1 MRNNIFN
8 WMKLSSFIFAL
19 SSLFA
24 SCSNELDDT
33 LQPVENGTLQFVV
46 GDFPAFGEDPQTR
59 ASSLGTPDAGKTA
72 WETNDKITVIF
83 TSEYYGEQTATLTY
97 GEDGTWA
104 SSGTLSYLENEI
116 PVVSAVY
123 NPCADTPG
131 LGEYLITT
139 DCTLADNALSI
150 TFEDATR
157 TYSRLRIATLAE
169 LPLTVTTTGFTPAGA
184 EEAGE
189 HSYTITADKKGNA
202 YLYGTFAEGA
212 TVSVKQG
219 DVVLT
224 DYTFTAEK
232 NPNGTEHNK
241 SYALDARPVIKLWEY
256 NNGETVEITDVCIIY
271 GDGDMYDI
279 SLNIVE
285 STTVIFDAGTSGV
298 KLSAP
303 ITVADGKTLTLRIE
317 GDAEHT
323 VNGGISLGNSSNVII
338 EGDLTKENNK
348 LTVTATDGNAGIGA
362 NNGVTACDITIRN
375 ARVDATGSG
384 SSEVSGAAIGT
395 SDASMGDIL
404 IDNSIVIAVGG
415 YYNSDVFMEIS
426 HAAAIGMGYYGG
438 TMGNITLKDS
448 EITASNNGDG
458 LASVIGA
465 GSQNKA
471 GDNNAG
477 TLGDI
482 IITNTDLNLSM
493 VISNKNTYAAIIGPG
508 IGYSYAWTNM
518 GKIIF
523 TDVTQ
528 ARLDEMIANWLP
540 SDFNEWGA
548 YALGRGYD
556 GCAYKKETFGG
567 VWVSDGNGDTVQ
579 IGNENGYYCQNS
591 AVQ

>member
-1 MRNNIFN
+1 MRNN
-8 WMKLSSFIFAL
+8 MKYIVNKWRSNLAFLLSAFSFLLLIT
-19 SSLFA
+19 

-116 PVVSAVY
+116 PVISAVY

-241 SYALDARPVIKLWEY
+241 SYALQAGLIIDGTFGGKPEV
-256 NNGETVEITDVCIIY
+256 TDK
-271 GDGDMYDI
+271 
-279 SLNIVE
+279 N
-285 STTVIFDAGTSGV
+285 
-298 KLSAP
+298 
-303 ITVADGKTLTLRIE
+303 
-317 GDAEHT
+317 
-323 VNGGISLGNSSNVII
+323 
-338 EGDLTKENNK
+338 
-348 LTVTATDGNAGIGA
+348 
-362 NNGVTACDITIRN
+362 
-375 ARVDATGSG
+375 
-384 SSEVSGAAIGT
+384 
-395 SDASMGDIL
+395 
-404 IDNSIVIAVGG
+404 
-415 YYNSDVFMEIS
+415 
-426 HAAAIGMGYYGG
+426 
-438 TMGNITLKDS
+438 
-448 EITASNNGDG
+448 EITALVNTIQNYVESGGNAVIVTGSELAIYNGFYDNYPAYAEA
-458 LASVIGA
+458 LYYVTEEDENSKYC
-465 GSQNKA
+465 GS
-471 GDNNAG
+471 
-477 TLGDI
+477 I
-482 IITNTDLNLSM
+482 DLIL
-493 VISNKNTYAAIIGPG
+493 P
-508 IGYSYAWTNM
+508 
-518 GKIIF
+518 
-523 TDVTQ
+523 DVTEIGEYEFNV
-528 ARLDEMIANWLP
+528 AFSLKSVTLP
-540 SDFNEWGA
+540 KVTTIGDAAFWGCMYLQTLTFGSVVTSIGSKVAFSDVGLKVEGGTNLVLNCGQMQTEGNYKPNLETNEWFCNSNSDKVYKWKSITLTHTGA
-548 YALGRGYD
+548 CDECKA
-556 GCAYKKETFGG
+556 
-567 VWVSDGNGDTVQ
+567 NQ
-579 IGNENGYYCQNS
+579 
-591 AVQ
+591 

>member
-1 MRNNIFN
+1 
-8 WMKLSSFIFAL
+8 MKKIYQYILLVVAMVAT
-19 SSLFA
+19 A

-33 LQPVENGTLQFVV
+33 LQPANNGTLQFVV

-219 DVVLT
+219 DVTLK

-232 NPNGTEHNK
+232 NPNGTEQGK
-241 SYALDARPVIKLWEY
+241 SYALQAGLIIDGTFGGKAEVTDD
-256 NNGETVEITDVCIIY
+256 NEISALVKTIQDY
-271 GDGDMYDI
+271 
-279 SLNIVE
+279 VE
-285 STTVIFDAGTSGV
+285 SGGNAVIVTGSELAIYNGFYDNYPAYAEALYYVTEEDKNSKYCGSIDLILPDVTEIGEYEFNVAFSLKSVTLPKVTTIGDAAFWECMY
-298 KLSAP
+298 LQ
-303 ITVADGKTLTLRIE
+303 TLTF
-317 GDAEHT
+317 GS
-323 VNGGISLGNSSNVII
+323 V
-338 EGDLTKENNK
+338 
-348 LTVTATDGNAGIGA
+348 VTSIGSKVA
-362 NNGVTACDITIRN
+362 FAD
-375 ARVDATGSG
+375 
-384 SSEVSGAAIGT
+384 
-395 SDASMGDIL
+395 
-404 IDNSIVIAVGG
+404 VGLM
-415 YYNSDVFMEIS
+415 VE
-426 HAAAIGMGYYGG
+426 GG
-438 TMGNITLKDS
+438 TNLVLNCEQMQTEGNYKP
-448 EITASNNGDG
+448 
-458 LASVIGA
+458 
-465 GSQNKA
+465 
-471 GDNNAG
+471 
-477 TLGDI
+477 
-482 IITNTDLNLSM
+482 NLE
-493 VISNKNTYAAIIGPG
+493 T
-508 IGYSYAWTNM
+508 
-518 GKIIF
+518 
-523 TDVTQ
+523 
-528 ARLDEMIANWLP
+528 
-540 SDFNEWGA
+540 NEWGYNSSLEEVYKWKSITLTHTGA
-548 YALGRGYD
+548 CDECKAL
-556 GCAYKKETFGG
+556 
-567 VWVSDGNGDTVQ
+567 Q
-579 IGNENGYYCQNS
+579 
-591 AVQ
+591 

>member
-1 MRNNIFN
+1 MRNN
-8 WMKLSSFIFAL
+8 MKYIVNKWRSNLAFLLSAFSFLLLIT
-19 SSLFA
+19 

-241 SYALDARPVIKLWEY
+241 SYALQAGLIIDGTFGGKPEV
-256 NNGETVEITDVCIIY
+256 TDK
-271 GDGDMYDI
+271 
-279 SLNIVE
+279 N
-285 STTVIFDAGTSGV
+285 
-298 KLSAP
+298 
-303 ITVADGKTLTLRIE
+303 
-317 GDAEHT
+317 
-323 VNGGISLGNSSNVII
+323 
-338 EGDLTKENNK
+338 
-348 LTVTATDGNAGIGA
+348 
-362 NNGVTACDITIRN
+362 
-375 ARVDATGSG
+375 
-384 SSEVSGAAIGT
+384 
-395 SDASMGDIL
+395 
-404 IDNSIVIAVGG
+404 
-415 YYNSDVFMEIS
+415 
-426 HAAAIGMGYYGG
+426 
-438 TMGNITLKDS
+438 
-448 EITASNNGDG
+448 EITALVNTIQNYVESGGNAVIVTGSELAIYNGFYDNYPAYAEALYYVTEEDENSKYCGSIDLILPNVTEIGEYEFNVAFSLKSVTLPKVTTIGDAAFWGCMYLQTLTFGSVVTSIGSKVAFSDVG
-458 LASVIGA
+458 LKVEG
-465 GSQNKA
+465 
-471 GDNNAG
+471 G
-477 TLGDI
+477 TNLV
-482 IITNTDLNLSM
+482 LNCGQTEGNYKPNLE
-493 VISNKNTYAAIIGPG
+493 T
-508 IGYSYAWTNM
+508 
-518 GKIIF
+518 
-523 TDVTQ
+523 
-528 ARLDEMIANWLP
+528 
-540 SDFNEWGA
+540 NEWFYNSNSDKVYKWKSITLTHTGA
-548 YALGRGYD
+548 CDECKAL
-556 GCAYKKETFGG
+556 
-567 VWVSDGNGDTVQ
+567 Q
-579 IGNENGYYCQNS
+579 
-591 AVQ
+591 